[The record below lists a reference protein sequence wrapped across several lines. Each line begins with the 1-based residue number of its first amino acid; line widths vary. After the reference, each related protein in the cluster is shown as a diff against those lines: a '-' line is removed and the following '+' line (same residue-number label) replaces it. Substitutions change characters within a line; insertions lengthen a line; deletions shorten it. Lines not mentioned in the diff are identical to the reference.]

1 MIKECIEIF
10 QEELKKD
17 PNLILKSYLP
27 KDGKY
32 ILVTMKE
39 NEDWAL
45 SEPLTIKY
53 DKKTKIIDG
62 ENSLNYDFIKYLDYH
77 SNILDSNKSMD
88 FKKLIQ
94 SSNYYS
100 IFFKENIYPKEE
112 SAKIILSRIY
122 ELLDSGKFSLD
133 KIDEEKSIFK
143 EEIYAGLDFEDVE
156 KFKKFFSSILRYF
169 DTLKD
174 PYTKYKDKESKV
186 LYEENENILG
196 IVNTEEVEKIRNWL
210 IKNLDKFNL
219 NPDNKTYFKIFFVYE
234 DKEKTKRAY
243 KREQERYLRSN
254 SFNKNK
260 YNKEID
266 GKIFG
271 LSNNNMGLNEKKP
284 YLSNFDRIINE
295 PYLISTEDAEI
306 QKTFFD
312 YLDNLV
318 RRQIYRVYFDIKR
331 EKILE
336 NDFDLNEDFKGYE
349 LFLYPDKNEAAI
361 LSYKQY
367 TKNLF
372 DIDITFKEYIK
383 ENYGKDAKEDDIKKQ
398 KSKYS
403 YMTKRSDV
411 MKNVDW
417 VYFYNYFYKNR
428 DSLEN
433 LNIKDGNLKLIIIN
447 HGQNAL
453 NFILNGKEKYFE
465 KNLDSLMFDSIKYS
479 LSNNYFNK
487 AIAQFNYYLSFKDY
501 FEKNI
506 GGLFMTLQKDMKEKI
521 RSGGNFEFESDE
533 EFLFGIGQILRYL
546 LDKSNIGDKNL
557 TFIREY
563 LDNDNQK
570 KIVEKLK
577 KLIFRYGHNI
587 KVIKNSNLNGLISKV
602 LSYEYKG
609 KKVDDKYIICG
620 FLDEVYIYNK
630 KNNSEEK
637 GNINE

>member
-271 LSNNNMGLNEKKP
+271 LSNNNMGLNEKNP
-284 YLSNFDRIINE
+284 
-295 PYLISTEDAEI
+295 IS
-306 QKTFFD
+306 
-312 YLDNLV
+312 
-318 RRQIYRVYFDIKR
+318 
-331 EKILE
+331 
-336 NDFDLNEDFKGYE
+336 
-349 LFLYPDKNEAAI
+349 AI
-361 LSYKQY
+361 L
-367 TKNLF
+367 T
-372 DIDITFKEYIK
+372 E
-383 ENYGKDAKEDDIKKQ
+383 
-398 KSKYS
+398 
-403 YMTKRSDV
+403 
-411 MKNVDW
+411 
-417 VYFYNYFYKNR
+417 
-428 DSLEN
+428 
-433 LNIKDGNLKLIIIN
+433 
-447 HGQNAL
+447 
-453 NFILNGKEKYFE
+453 
-465 KNLDSLMFDSIKYS
+465 
-479 LSNNYFNK
+479 
-487 AIAQFNYYLSFKDY
+487 
-501 FEKNI
+501 
-506 GGLFMTLQKDMKEKI
+506 
-521 RSGGNFEFESDE
+521 
-533 EFLFGIGQILRYL
+533 
-546 LDKSNIGDKNL
+546 
-557 TFIREY
+557 
-563 LDNDNQK
+563 
-570 KIVEKLK
+570 
-577 KLIFRYGHNI
+577 
-587 KVIKNSNLNGLISKV
+587 
-602 LSYEYKG
+602 
-609 KKVDDKYIICG
+609 
-620 FLDEVYIYNK
+620 
-630 KNNSEEK
+630 
-637 GNINE
+637 

>member
-53 DKKTKIIDG
+53 DKKTKIIAG

-143 EEIYAGLDFEDVE
+143 EEIYAGLDFEDAQ

-563 LDNDNQK
+563 LDNDNPK

-577 KLIFRYGHNI
+577 RLIVRYGHNI

>member
-453 NFILNGKEKYFE
+453 NFILNGKEKYFK

-563 LDNDNQK
+563 LDNDNPK
-570 KIVEKLK
+570 EIVEKLK

>member
-112 SAKIILSRIY
+112 SAKVILSRIY

-428 DSLEN
+428 DNLEN

-563 LDNDNQK
+563 LDNDNPK

>member
-453 NFILNGKEKYFE
+453 NFILNGKEKYFK

-563 LDNDNQK
+563 LDNDNPK

-577 KLIFRYGHNI
+577 RLIVRYGHNI

>member
-563 LDNDNQK
+563 LDNDNPK

-577 KLIFRYGHNI
+577 RLIFRYGHNI

>member
-62 ENSLNYDFIKYLDYH
+62 ENSLNYDFIKYLDYY

-563 LDNDNQK
+563 LDNDNPK

-577 KLIFRYGHNI
+577 RLIVRYGHNI

>member
-428 DSLEN
+428 DNLEN

-465 KNLDSLMFDSIKYS
+465 KNLGSLMFDSIKYS

-563 LDNDNQK
+563 LDNDNPK

-577 KLIFRYGHNI
+577 RLIVRYGHNI

>member
-243 KREQERYLRSN
+243 KRERERYLRSN

-428 DSLEN
+428 DNLEN

-465 KNLDSLMFDSIKYS
+465 KNLGSLMFDSIKYS

-563 LDNDNQK
+563 LDNDNPK

-577 KLIFRYGHNI
+577 RLIVRYGHNI

>member
-349 LFLYPDKNEAAI
+349 LLLYPDKNEAAI

-563 LDNDNQK
+563 LDNDNPK

-577 KLIFRYGHNI
+577 RLIVRYGHNI

>member
-453 NFILNGKEKYFE
+453 NFILNGKEKYFK

-563 LDNDNQK
+563 LDNDNPK

>member
-271 LSNNNMGLNEKKP
+271 LSNNNMGLNKKKP

-428 DSLEN
+428 DNLEN

-465 KNLDSLMFDSIKYS
+465 KNLGSLMFDSIKYS

-563 LDNDNQK
+563 LDNDNPK

-577 KLIFRYGHNI
+577 RLIVRYGHNI

>member
-143 EEIYAGLDFEDVE
+143 EEIYAGLDFEDAQ

-453 NFILNGKEKYFE
+453 NFILNGKEKYFK

-563 LDNDNQK
+563 LDNDNPK

-577 KLIFRYGHNI
+577 RLIVRYGHNI

>member
-112 SAKIILSRIY
+112 SAKVILSRIY

-411 MKNVDW
+411 LKNVDW

-428 DSLEN
+428 DNLEN

-563 LDNDNQK
+563 LDNDNPK

>member
-428 DSLEN
+428 DNLEN

-453 NFILNGKEKYFE
+453 NFILNGKEKYFK

-563 LDNDNQK
+563 LDNDNPK

-577 KLIFRYGHNI
+577 RLIVRYGHNI